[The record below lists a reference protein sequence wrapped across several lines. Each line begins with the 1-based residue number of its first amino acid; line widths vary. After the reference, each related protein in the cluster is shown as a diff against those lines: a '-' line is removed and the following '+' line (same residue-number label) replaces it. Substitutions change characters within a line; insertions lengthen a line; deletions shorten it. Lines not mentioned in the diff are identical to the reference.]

1 MEITA
6 AQVKELREQTGAPMM
21 DCKRALVEKGGDFEA
36 AKQYL
41 RERGA
46 AVQDKRAE
54 RHAAAGVVAGAS
66 TPDHKKAVLVEL
78 NCETD
83 FVARNEEFV
92 ALAAAIAQAALAG
105 ASAGA
110 DKEALGGLS
119 LDGTSVEASVDTI
132 RGKIGEKIEIG
143 KVVVRET
150 SGILDTYIHHDRTKG
165 VMVEVEGNDS
175 DAVVEAAHKIAT
187 HIAWADPEFI
197 TKDQVDPERVRQEI
211 EIEMHR
217 AINEGKP
224 EAQAEKIAEGRVN
237 KNFFQKACLME
248 QHYLGQPETI
258 KQLLEAAKGDGGEP
272 RVTFFTRIAVG
283 A

>member
-119 LDGTSVEASVDTI
+119 LDGTSVAASVDTI